1 MQGQTKC
8 VKLRL
13 YLKPKTVNIV
23 VCGLM
28 SNEHENVCV
37 GVVRI
42 IKRHRLYGRGE
53 VRIFWEGR
61 CDV

>member
-1 MQGQTKC
+1 